1 MNVYVKPPT
10 KFIGSD
16 GVEFEIAYCSAHNP
30 FNPDNVFLYVNDA
43 GEEIS
48 EEEYFTLYPNPRHEW
63 EKKKKLEEKQNGK
76 N

>member
-10 KFIGSD
+10 KFTGSD

-30 FNPDNVFLYVNDA
+30 FSKSNVFKYLNDA

-48 EEEYFTLYPNPRHEW
+48 EEEYYTLYPNPRREW
-63 EKKKKLEEKQNGK
+63 ELKKERERNG
-76 N
+76 